1 MSKTTPDRVHIAM
14 VLFAA
19 GLLVASLALGNAW
32 AQEGKG
38 KGNDDKQGKGNN
50 EKGNRGHGSED
61 RRDPDQPS
69 AALKRAVDDS
79 LLANDTSGISGI
91 FGRTAA
97 DSIIL
102 EEELPELDAPAD
114 VASVQPAPTIT
125 VTSPAPLRISAG
137 QGVEITFDSTAE
149 GTYTVVIG
157 RGGSYEDS
165 RALSGQMQAGANSV
179 VWDGRD
185 ASGTPV
191 PDDRYVYYIT
201 AQSEGGVREPPAA
214 GDGAIMVVTPL
225 SIPAS
230 VDVSLFLM
238 VAGSA
243 AAVGAAAMF
252 FARRR
257 RLVTIF
263 VPIEAEAIIDDIRER
278 HPDAAV
284 ANYIDSK
291 TDGVRRYI
299 GVTIPKGADDE
310 WLVEIADKA
319 KEMAQVDSV
328 SLRYRG
334 KMHVL

>member
-1 MSKTTPDRVHIAM
+1 M
-14 VLFAA
+14 VLLLA
-19 GLLVASLALGNAW
+19 GLLVASLALGHAW

-38 KGNDDKQGKGNN
+38 KGNDKQDKGND
-50 EKGNRGHGSED
+50 EKGNRGNGSED
-61 RRDPDQPS
+61 RPGWNRRSSDLPP
-69 AALKRAVDDS
+69 AALNRALGDS
-79 LLANDTSGISGI
+79 LVVNDTPITSGI
-91 FGRTAA
+91 FGRAAA
-97 DSIIL
+97 DSITV
-102 EEELPELDAPAD
+102 EEALPELNAPANIQ
-114 VASVQPAPTIT
+114 AAPDIT

-137 QGVEITFDSTAE
+137 QGAEITFDSTAV
-149 GTYTVVIG
+149 GTYAVVIS
-157 RGGSYEDS
+157 RGSSYDS
-165 RALSGQMQAGANSV
+165 QTLSGQMQVGANSV
-179 VWDGRD
+179 VWQATD
-185 ASGTPV
+185 ASGAPV

-201 AQSEGGVREPPAA
+201 AESADGVREPPAA

-230 VDVSLFLM
+230 MDMRLM
-238 VAGSA
+238 LTVAGSA
-243 AAVGAAAMF
+243 AAAGAAAMF

-257 RLVTIF
+257 RSVTIF
-263 VPIEAEAIIDDIRER
+263 VPIEAEAVVDDIKQQ

-291 TDGVRRYI
+291 TDGVKRYI

-319 KEMAQVDSV
+319 KQMAEVDSV

>member
-1 MSKTTPDRVHIAM
+1 M
-14 VLFAA
+14 VLLVA
-19 GLLVASLALGNAW
+19 GLLVASLALGHAW

-38 KGNDDKQGKGNN
+38 KDDDDDEDDEKEDKGRDEKGNN
-50 EKGNRGHGSED
+50 GNGSED
-61 RRDPDQPS
+61 RRGRARSSDLPPAS
-69 AALKRAVDDS
+69 IKRALGDS
-79 LLANDTSGISGI
+79 LAAIDTSGISGI
-91 FGRTAA
+91 FGRAAA

-102 EEELPELDAPAD
+102 QEAPPELAGVFDTDAAD
-114 VASVQPAPTIT
+114 NTVAPTIT
-125 VTSPAPLRISAG
+125 VTSPMPLRTSTG
-137 QGVEITFDSTAE
+137 QAIEITFDSTAA
-149 GTYTVVIG
+149 GTYTVVIT
-157 RGGSYEDS
+157 RGSSYDS
-165 RALSGQMQAGANSV
+165 QTLAGQMQAGANSV
-179 VWDGRD
+179 VWEATDG
-185 ASGTPV
+185 SGAPV

-201 AQSEGGVREPPAA
+201 AKSAEGVREPPAA

-230 VDVSLFLM
+230 VDASMLLM

-243 AAVGAAAMF
+243 AAAGAAALF

-257 RLVTIF
+257 RSVTIF
-263 VPIEAEAIIDDIRER
+263 VPIEAEAVVDDIRER
-278 HPDAAV
+278 HPEAAV

>member
-1 MSKTTPDRVHIAM
+1 M
-14 VLFAA
+14 VLLVA
-19 GLLVASLALGNAW
+19 GLSVASLAWGQAW
-32 AQEGKG
+32 AQEDEEK
-38 KGNDDKQGKGNN
+38 DDKKEDKGRDG
-50 EKGNRGHGSED
+50 KGNRGGNSED
-61 RRDPDQPS
+61 RRGPAKRSPDQPP
-69 AALKRAVDDS
+69 AALNRAIGDS
-79 LLANDTSGISGI
+79 LVANDTYGISGN
-91 FGRTAA
+91 FGRAAA
-97 DSIIL
+97 DSITL
-102 EEELPELDAPAD
+102 EEELPELDAPAATD
-114 VASVQPAPTIT
+114 VPAAPAIT
-125 VTSPAPLRISAG
+125 VTSPAPLRTSAG
-137 QGVEITFDSTAE
+137 QGAEITFDSTAE

-165 RALSGQMQAGANSV
+165 RALAGQMQAGANSV

-185 ASGTPV
+185 GSGVPV

-230 VDVSLFLM
+230 VNASLLLM

-257 RLVTIF
+257 RSVTIF
-263 VPIEAEAIIDDIRER
+263 VPIEAEAVVDDIKGR

-284 ANYIDSK
+284 ANYIDSR

-299 GVTIPKGADDE
+299 GVTIPKGADEE
-310 WLVEIADKA
+310 WLVEIAYKA
-319 KEMAQVDSV
+319 KEMAQVDLV